1 MHPGSLATES
11 AVDIYVNQRHGERWM
26 HTLDAVVNAPN
37 AI

>member
-11 AVDIYVNQRHGERWM
+11 AVEKYVNQGQGERWM
-26 HTLDAVVNAPN
+26 HTLDAVVNALN